1 MMAEDGK
8 GARRKVAS
16 RRDFLRAAA
25 VAGAGVGAVP
35 AVAAARKTRDWTQQA
50 DVIVVGTG
58 AAALSAA
65 VAAVRAGSS
74 VLIVEKAPVAGG
86 TTARSDGAYWIPNN
100 HYMRARGIA
109 DPKQDA
115 INYMVYGSY
124 PTLYREDQPR
134 YGIGEHEYALIE
146 TYYDNAAPV
155 VESLEAAGAIKSTIV
170 DLPDYLDHAPQNKAT
185 HGRILLP
192 VKPDGQIGQGRE
204 LVRQLKAWLDA
215 KQVPFLLRH
224 AATGLERNVRGEVI
238 GLAANSPEGPVFLR
252 ANKGVVF
259 GSGGYTHDS
268 QLVVNFQPGP
278 IFGGCAVPTNQ
289 GDFIRIG
296 IEAGAMLGNMV
307 NAWRAQLVL
316 ESALESA
323 SVPRDIWQ
331 PPGDSMILVN
341 KFGRRVVDEKRN
353 YHERTRVHFVWDSLE
368 SEYTNKL
375 LFMIYDRRTAELF
388 AGNYPLPEPG
398 DAQRFVITAPNVG
411 ALALAIQDRLNL
423 LAPQIGRTILAP
435 DFAATLAAQIESYSA
450 DAKRGVDGQ
459 FHRGKY
465 PYDTQWHSLVNS
477 KARTDTQWPPNPG
490 PNVTVHPIDEA
501 GPLFAIILA
510 AGTLDTNGGPVIN
523 AKGQVIDTR
532 GRPIPGLYGAGNCI
546 ASPAGQ
552 AYWGAGGTL
561 GPALTFGTLCGQ
573 SVSAEP
579 AKADS

>member
-35 AVAAARKTRDWTQQA
+35 
-50 DVIVVGTG
+50 
-58 AAALSAA
+58 A

-192 VKPDGQIGQGRE
+192 LKPDGQIGQGRE

-238 GLAANSPEGPVFLR
+238 GLAANSPEGPVYLR

-398 DAQRFVITAPNVG
+398 DAQRFVITGPNVG

-423 LAPQIGRTILAP
+423 PDDPRAGLFRNARCADRILQRGCEARCRQPVPPRQVPVRHPMALPRQLQGADGHSVAP
-435 DFAATLAAQIESYSA
+435 
-450 DAKRGVDGQ
+450 
-459 FHRGKY
+459 
-465 PYDTQWHSLVNS
+465 
-477 KARTDTQWPPNPG
+477 
-490 PNVTVHPIDEA
+490 
-501 GPLFAIILA
+501 
-510 AGTLDTNGGPVIN
+510 
-523 AKGQVIDTR
+523 
-532 GRPIPGLYGAGNCI
+532 
-546 ASPAGQ
+546 
-552 AYWGAGGTL
+552 
-561 GPALTFGTLCGQ
+561 
-573 SVSAEP
+573 
-579 AKADS
+579 